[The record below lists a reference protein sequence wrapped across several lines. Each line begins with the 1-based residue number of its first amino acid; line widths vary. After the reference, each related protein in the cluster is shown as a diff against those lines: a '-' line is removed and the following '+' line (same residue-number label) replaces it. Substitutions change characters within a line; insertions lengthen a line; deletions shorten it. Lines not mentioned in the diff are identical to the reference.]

1 MIITWRMKLLIN
13 ISNVFGD
20 DCDEFIQA
28 ESILFEILEIFPSD
42 MLNFEIKNGGFRNV
56 NVVVMFSEDSKNSN
70 LF

>member
-1 MIITWRMKLLIN
+1 MEDELLTN